1 MANANFDLG
10 LAKCRL
16 REYAA
21 GVKGKY
27 FRYIIKNKITLDDE
41 ENLYV
46 KNFFELEEIRTKRT
60 DNCQTEEEATVL
72 MNRIDE
78 LRKFID
84 EVK

>member
-1 MANANFDLG
+1 MIMAAFKFSLT
-10 LAKCRL
+10 ACRL

-21 GVKGKY
+21 GVKGEY
-27 FRYIIKNKITLDDE
+27 FGYLRKNKITLDDE